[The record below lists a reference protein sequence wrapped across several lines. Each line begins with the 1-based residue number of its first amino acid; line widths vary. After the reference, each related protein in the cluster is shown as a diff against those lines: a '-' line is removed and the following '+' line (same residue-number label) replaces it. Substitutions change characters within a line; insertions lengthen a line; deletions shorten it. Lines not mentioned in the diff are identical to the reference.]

1 VIQNK
6 FLIIT
11 LCSLLCCFSLFAQD
25 KNEEQKKENET
36 NSKEEVEKVLPKEVV
51 VDSVFTSTE
60 TYDPLRPAKAAFYSA
75 ILPGLG
81 QAYNKK
87 YWKIPIVY
95 AALGTGVYFYVN
107 NSNQYN
113 RYRDA
118 YKSRLAG
125 FETDEFY
132 FSSST
137 GEKLDEPRVSTES
150 LETAQDFY
158 RKNKE
163 ISLLVLLGMYALN
176 IIEANVDAHLLQYN
190 VDENLTLSP
199 HYNYNQVN
207 TTNDVGLT
215 LNFKF

>member
-6 FLIIT
+6 FLLIM
-11 LCSLLCCFSLFAQD
+11 LCAFFSCFSLFGQD
-25 KNEEQKKENET
+25 KAPKKEVQ
-36 NSKEEVEKVLPKEVV
+36 KEESISENTEKKIPKEVV
-51 VDSVFTSTE
+51 VDSLFQVE
-60 TYDPLRPAKAAFYSA
+60 TTFDPLRPAKAAFYSA

-87 YWKIPIVY
+87 YWKIPIIY
-95 AALGTGVYFYVN
+95 AALGTGVYFYIN
-107 NSNQYN
+107 NNNEYN

-132 FSSST
+132 YSAT
-137 GEKLDEPRVSTES
+137 GERLDEPRVSTDR
-150 LETAQDFY
+150 LETAQQFY
-158 RKNKE
+158 KKNKE
-163 ISLLVLLGMYALN
+163 ISLLVILGMYALN

-190 VDENLTLSP
+190 VDENLTLAP
-199 HYNYNQVN
+199 HYNFNQVN
-207 TTNDVGLT
+207 ANNDVGLT